1 EDLKALSDRQKFRA
15 DLYYRIGVAFIELPP
30 LRERREDIP
39 LLFEHFTLQAAKKY
53 DRPAPV
59 PSHAQL
65 ADLMAYAWPG
75 NVRELR
81 NVLERACVVSGDASE
96 LRAEHMLLNA
106 GARPAATASST
117 ATATAVRHD
126 LHAAV
131 NETEQKA
138 LLNALQETKG
148 NKLLAARLLGISRST
163 LYNKLKQMAL
173 ER

>member
-1 EDLKALSDRQKFRA
+1 M
-15 DLYYRIGVAFIELPP
+15 
-30 LRERREDIP
+30 
-39 LLFEHFTLQAAKKY
+39 
-53 DRPAPV
+53 PAT
-59 PSHAQL
+59 
-65 ADLMAYAWPG
+65 
-75 NVRELR
+75 
-81 NVLERACVVSGDASE
+81 
-96 LRAEHMLLNA
+96 
-106 GARPAATASST
+106 TASV
-117 ATATAVRHD
+117 AAARHD

>member
-1 EDLKALSDRQKFRA
+1 
-15 DLYYRIGVAFIELPP
+15 
-30 LRERREDIP
+30 
-39 LLFEHFTLQAAKKY
+39 
-53 DRPAPV
+53 
-59 PSHAQL
+59 
-65 ADLMAYAWPG
+65 
-75 NVRELR
+75 
-81 NVLERACVVSGDASE
+81 
-96 LRAEHMLLNA
+96 MLLND
-106 GARPAATASST
+106 GARPAAVPATTASV
-117 ATATAVRHD
+117 AAARHD